1 MVREPNSDRRER
13 SDRELF
19 DRIAASYAKK
29 DLVPSSRIARR
40 AILKRAVLPLLSDG
54 SRIGTVVDI
63 GCGPG
68 GQALHLAGDFDR
80 YIGID
85 QSEAMIEAARAL
97 THDLP
102 EATFVHANVKSEDL
116 PVGVADLVLLVGALH
131 HMTDIG
137 EVIESLKRLAKPGA
151 DFVAIEPHRGNPI
164 IQAMR
169 WLRVRNDRE
178 YSGDQHFFIKPELEQ
193 ILADGGLTDV
203 ELRYQS
209 FLTQPFAQVILPP
222 QWLTAPLSRFAAAA
236 EPFCEAVIP
245 GRLSWLLVAYGKFP
259 LDGG

>member
-1 MVREPNSDRRER
+1 
-13 SDRELF
+13 
-19 DRIAASYAKK
+19 
-29 DLVPSSRIARR
+29 
-40 AILKRAVLPLLSDG
+40 
-54 SRIGTVVDI
+54 
-63 GCGPG
+63 
-68 GQALHLAGDFDR
+68 LHLAGDFDR

-102 EATFVHANVKSEDL
+102 EAAFVHANVKSEDL

-137 EVIESLKRLAKPGA
+137 DVIQSLTRLAKPGA

-169 WLRVRNDRE
+169 WLRVRIDRE
-178 YSGDQHFFIKPELEQ
+178 YSGDQHFFIKPELGQ

-203 ELRYQS
+203 ELSYRS
-209 FLTQPFAQVILPP
+209 FLTQPFAQVILPDRRTGEDTVSNARTVVASLFIGRRMSSRP
-222 QWLTAPLSRFAAAA
+222 RSRPNAPSALVPKSEALASSATFARHFL
-236 EPFCEAVIP
+236 P
-245 GRLSWLLVAYGKFP
+245 LLLRTQFTPMNSNGYSF
-259 LDGG
+259 DF